1 MTCSEALVVTQRN
14 AYVEDPA
21 DDATPKRDVPALPR
35 SSVYRDRLRVP
46 EPTDLATELGKGSIV
61 VVTGPGGAG
70 KSTLMAAWAS
80 ELSSQGAGIGWASL
94 GSDDNDPGTLWTTLL
109 GAFRDAVARGA
120 DAADLRGDTD
130 EQRAAGEAA
139 GEALASMT
147 SPGPRA
153 ESGFVGRLARVLR
166 HVPYPLWLLL
176 DDVHLVRDPTCLES
190 LNLLLRWVPA
200 RVHIVLGARAD
211 PAIHLPRL
219 APRGPGA
226 RHPRR

>member
-1 MTCSEALVVTQRN
+1 
-14 AYVEDPA
+14 
-21 DDATPKRDVPALPR
+21 
-35 SSVYRDRLRVP
+35 
-46 EPTDLATELGKGSIV
+46 
-61 VVTGPGGAG
+61 
-70 KSTLMAAWAS
+70 MAAWAS

-200 RVHIVLGARAD
+200 RVHIVLARA
-211 PAIHLPRL
+211 PTPPSTFLGSASRAGCTTSATVTCGS
-219 APRGPGA
+219 APR
-226 RHPRR
+226 RPRRCSRRKGCDSRIPS

>member
-1 MTCSEALVVTQRN
+1 MVAADAPSTPNCVVMTCSEALVVTQRN

-109 GAFRDAVARGA
+109 GASATRSPEARMPPTCAVTPMSSALRAR
-120 DAADLRGDTD
+120 
-130 EQRAAGEAA
+130 
-139 GEALASMT
+139 
-147 SPGPRA
+147 PRA
-153 ESGFVGRLARVLR
+153 RRS
-166 HVPYPLWLLL
+166 
-176 DDVHLVRDPTCLES
+176 
-190 LNLLLRWVPA
+190 
-200 RVHIVLGARAD
+200 
-211 PAIHLPRL
+211 PR
-219 APRGPGA
+219 
-226 RHPRR
+226 

>member
-1 MTCSEALVVTQRN
+1 MVTQRN
-14 AYVEDPA
+14 TYVEDPV

-61 VVTGPGGAG
+61 VVTGAGGAG

-120 DAADLRGDTD
+120 DAADLRGDT
-130 EQRAAGEAA
+130 EEERAAGEAA

-153 ESGFVGRLARVLR
+153 ESGFVGRWGEG
-166 HVPYPLWLLL
+166 YYT
-176 DDVHLVRDPTCLES
+176 DYFSDP
-190 LNLLLRWVPA
+190 
-200 RVHIVLGARAD
+200 
-211 PAIHLPRL
+211 
-219 APRGPGA
+219 
-226 RHPRR
+226 